1 MLAWLLIPAG
11 ILVISKL
18 LKGGS
23 DKLPPAAPLP
33 LSGKVQV
40 GDIVTVALVSAEPVP
55 FPDHLPTKADENN
68 PALMA
73 EMMSKLTSIAPA
85 DQAIFDK
92 LDKLAES
99 GGTAKFRVTATGL
112 LPTVGSLSSDSAL
125 GGPVPTSIG
134 LMIDP
139 ALSVNFPFGFMTA
152 SVQRIER
159 NGQVV
164 LG

>member
-40 GDIVTVALVSAEPVP
+40 GDIVTVALVSAEPAP

-73 EMMSKLTSIAPA
+73 EMMAKLTSIAPA
-85 DQAIFDK
+85 DQAIFV
-92 LDKLAES
+92 KLAES

-112 LPTVGSLSSDSAL
+112 LPTVGSASSDSAL

-139 ALSVNFPFGFMTA
+139 ALSVNFPFAFMTA